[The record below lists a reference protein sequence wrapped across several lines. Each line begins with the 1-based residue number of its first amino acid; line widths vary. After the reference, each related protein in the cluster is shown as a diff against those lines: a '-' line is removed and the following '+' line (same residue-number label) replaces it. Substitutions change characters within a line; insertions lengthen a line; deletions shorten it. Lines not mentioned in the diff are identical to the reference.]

1 MNLAVLH
8 HHLNRGGVTRV
19 IQNHLLALDAVL
31 KPGQVLPVALIY
43 GGRRVD
49 WPEDFPERLRS
60 VRLTL
65 HAVPSLDY
73 DDQRPEDHLPP
84 GTVEEQ
90 VGAVLDDLGFAPH
103 ETVVHVH
110 NHAVG
115 KNVCLPQAASALA
128 ERGYAMLL
136 HVHDFVE
143 DFRPANFQRFS
154 QVIAPATPAAPASA
168 WHGDLYPQ
176 APHVHYAV
184 LNGRDY
190 RVLEAAGID
199 PDRLHWLPN
208 PVREPAHLPPR
219 EDARRR
225 LNEQFAVPVEDR
237 FVLYPVRCIRRKNV
251 GEALLYGKLAPPG
264 TVVGLTLPPL
274 NPAAIPVYTRWRQL
288 AAEWELPCR
297 FDVGVAGKLSFAE
310 SLAAAD
316 LILTTSVAEGFGM
329 VFLESWLASRA
340 LVGRDLPEITA
351 DFKKAGVRL
360 DRLQP
365 QLQVPLEWVDANR
378 VRQTVLDA
386 YRLTLAAYG
395 RAQPLDLSA
404 GLDGKMKNDLIDFG
418 DLDEPLQEQVIR
430 RVSESDADRRQV
442 LDCNPWIDRAFSS
455 DADQTAELV
464 RHNVELIGRRFSLS
478 ASGQQLL
485 DLYGRAVSSPRAGR
499 PKPLEHA
506 ARILDQ
512 FLDLKRFHLIRTD
525 LTSPTPGDQ
534 DNAGT
539 SAPA

>member
-31 KPGQVLPVALIY
+31 EPGQVLSVALIY

-60 VRLTL
+60 IRLTL

-73 DDQRPEDHLPP
+73 DDQRPDEELAP
-84 GTVEEQ
+84 GALAERVAT
-90 VGAVLDDLGFAPH
+90 VLDDLDFAPH

-115 KNVCLPQAASALA
+115 KNVCLPQAVSALA

-143 DFRPANFQRFS
+143 DFRPANFQRFAG
-154 QVIAPATPAAPASA
+154 VIDPATPAAPAAA
-168 WHGDLYPQ
+168 WHGHLYPQ
-176 APHVHYAV
+176 GPHVHYAV

-190 RVLEAAGID
+190 RVLETAGTD
-199 PDRLHWLPN
+199 PDRLHWVPN
-208 PVREPAHLPPR
+208 PVPERSHLPPR

-225 LNEQFAVPVEDR
+225 LSDEFAVSADDR

-274 NPAAIPVYTRWRQL
+274 NPVAVPVYARWRQL
-288 AAEWELPCR
+288 AAEWDLPCR
-297 FDVGVAGKLSFAE
+297 FDVGIEGGLTFPE
-310 SLAAAD
+310 SLSASD

-360 DRLQP
+360 DWLRP
-365 QLQVPLEWVDANR
+365 KLQVPVEWVDANR

-395 RAQPLDLSA
+395 RAQTLDLSV
-404 GLDGKMKNDLIDFG
+404 GLDGKMKDDLIDFG
-418 DLDEPLQEQVIR
+418 DLDERLQEEVIR
-430 RVSESDADRRQV
+430 RVCENETDRRRV
-442 LDCNPWIDRAFSS
+442 LDLNPSIDRAFSAG
-455 DADQTAELV
+455 ADQANELV
-464 RHNVELIGRRFSLS
+464 DHNVELIGRRFSLS

-485 DLYGRAVSSPRAGR
+485 DLYGRAVSSPRTGR
-499 PKPLEHA
+499 PKPLAHA

-512 FLDLKRFHLIRTD
+512 FLDMKRFHLIRTD
-525 LTSPTPGDQ
+525 LADPAPSDGYD
-534 DNAGT
+534 GGS
-539 SAPA
+539 SATV